1 MNSARN
7 NILSRLRTARP
18 DFPEGEPEE
27 KSTRPSPPPGQR
39 IERFRS
45 RLEAVRAEVHLL
57 RRSEWVAG
65 LQRLAQQKRLD
76 NLLYAPDGPLGG
88 EITEGWDSETAPRLK
103 RFEQGIDAWKKP
115 LFFDTAAAV
124 TSARAGIA
132 ATGTLVLWP
141 TVEEPR
147 SYSLV
152 PPVHITVLDV
162 EQIHD
167 TFENLVEA
175 EAWHEG
181 MPTNALLISGP
192 SKTADIEQ
200 TLSYGIHGP
209 TQLIVLLLQ
218 H

>member
-1 MNSARN
+1 MSESRD
-7 NILSRLRTARP
+7 NILSRLKMARP
-18 DFPEGEPEE
+18 DFPDAEIE
-27 KSTRPSPPPGQR
+27 KTVSRPTLTSAQR
-39 IERFRS
+39 IDQFR
-45 RLEAVRAEVHLL
+45 RHLEAVRAEVHLTG
-57 RRSEWVAG
+57 RTEWVTV
-65 LQRLAQQKRLD
+65 LQRLAREKGIEA
-76 NLLYAPDGPLGG
+76 LLHAPDGPLGDQ
-88 EITEGWDSETAPRLK
+88 IAADWDRQAGPRLK
-103 RFEQGIDAWKKP
+103 RFAQEIDSWKEP

-124 TSARAGIA
+124 TSVRAGIA

-152 PPVHITVLDV
+152 PPVHIAVL
-162 EQIHD
+162 EAERLHD
-167 TFENLVEA
+167 TFEHLMEA
-175 EAWHEG
+175 EAWHQG

-218 H
+218 